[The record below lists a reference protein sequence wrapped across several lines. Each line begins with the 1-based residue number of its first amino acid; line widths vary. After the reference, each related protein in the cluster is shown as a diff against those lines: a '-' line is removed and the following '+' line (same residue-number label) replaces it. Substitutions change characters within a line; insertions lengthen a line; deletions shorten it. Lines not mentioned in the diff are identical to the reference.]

1 MKSVPSVDF
10 RAPNIHKAGVEI
22 LDLEL
27 FYTKLSKCNFCP
39 SKPHRINYFCFI
51 YITEGHGG
59 HFVDFK
65 YHPFK
70 PGSFI
75 FVNKH
80 QVHAFDLKS
89 RPKGKMINI
98 TEDFLNTILANIR
111 IPFFTPTHLV
121 SSQQPLLTLSSLL
134 VDTCDN
140 LLLEINKAQES
151 KLEMQLLVQLLFS
164 SLLVALAAERETDAQ
179 HLSETQAFRFQQFLL
194 LIESHAA
201 HTRDASE
208 YAEMLHISYKS
219 LNQMCKQASGQTAKQ
234 LIDAHAILEIKRRLI
249 ISSAKIQ
256 EIAYELGFD
265 DVTYF
270 VKFFKRHT
278 QLTPSQFKDNA
289 STCTS

>member
-1 MKSVPSVDF
+1 MKSVPSIEF

-22 LDLEL
+22 LDLER

-39 SKPHRINYFCFI
+39 SQPHRINYFCFI
-51 YITEGHGG
+51 YITEGEGG

-70 PGSFI
+70 QGSFI

-89 RPKGKMINI
+89 RAKGKMINI
-98 TEDFLNTILANIR
+98 TEAFLNTILTNIR

-121 SSQQPLLTLSSLL
+121 SSQQPLLTLSPSL

-151 KLEMQLLVQLLFS
+151 EGDAQLLVQLLFS
-164 SLLVALAAERETDAQ
+164 SLLVALAAERKTDAQ
-179 HLSETQAFRFQQFLL
+179 HLSETQAYRFQQFLL
-194 LIESHAA
+194 LIESNAA
-201 HTRDASE
+201 HTRDASD

-219 LNQMCKQASGQTAKQ
+219 LNLLCKQASGQTAKQ

-278 QLTPSQFKDNA
+278 QLTPSQFKDNLVA
-289 STCTS
+289 SPS

>member
-1 MKSVPSVDF
+1 MKSVPNVEF
-10 RAPNIHKAGVEI
+10 RAPSIKKAGVEI
-22 LDLEL
+22 LDLET
-27 FYTKLSKCNFCP
+27 FYTKLSKCDFCP
-39 SKPHRINYFCFI
+39 SQPHRINYFCFI
-51 YITEGHGG
+51 YIVEGEGG

-70 PGSFI
+70 KGSFI

-98 TEDFLNTILANIR
+98 TEEFLNSILTNIR

-121 SSQQPLLTLSSLL
+121 STQQPLLTLSTSL

-140 LLLEINKAQES
+140 LLFEINKAQEC
-151 KLEMQLLVQLLFS
+151 ETEAPFLVQLLFS
-164 SLLVALAAERETDAQ
+164 ALLVALAAERKTDAQ
-179 HLSETQAFRFQQFLL
+179 HLSEVQALRFQQFLL
-194 LIESHAA
+194 LIESKAA
-201 HTRDASE
+201 HTRDASD

-219 LNQMCKQASGQTAKQ
+219 LNQLCKQASGQTVKQ

-249 ISSAKIQ
+249 IGSAKIQ

-278 QLTPSQFKDNA
+278 HLTPSQFKDSA
-289 STCTS
+289 ATSPS